1 MALFRVVSEIFDVE
15 KYRNLEIQ
23 VKGQSRSFK
32 EVQFDRLHIVSYIVL

>member
-1 MALFRVVSEIFDVE
+1 MSKNVATI
-15 KYRNLEIQ
+15 EIQ